1 MHTGPM
7 GHRKMNEDMHCR
19 SLRKE
24 ERKKVKSLSHVWLFV
39 TPWTVAYQALLFMV
53 FSRQEYWNVLPFQKE
68 RLFKEIVA
76 GGGDGL
82 IAKLCRTSATPWTVA
97 CQALLSM
104 GFFRQEWVAIPISRV
119 FSQPRSRIKVFCI
132 ARRFF
137 TNWATREAQ
146 NSGWKLPKSWERYGH
161 LNSWNSKVSKQHQ
174 PKEYY
179 LRHSI

>member
-39 TPWTVAYQALLFMV
+39 TPWTVAYQAPLHENTFMV
-53 FSRQEYWNVLPFQKE
+53 FSRQEYWSGLPFQKE
-68 RLFKEIVA
+68 SLFKEIVA
-76 GGGDGL
+76 ADGDGL
-82 IAKLCRTSATPWTVA
+82 IAKLCQTLVTPWTIA

-104 GFFRQEWVAIPISRV
+104 GFSRQEWVAIPISRV
-119 FSQPRSRIKVFCI
+119 SSQPRTQIKVFCI
-132 ARRFF
+132 AGRFF

-146 NSGWKLPKSWERYGH
+146 NSGWKLLNHERDMD
-161 LNSWNSKVSKQHQ
+161 
-174 PKEYY
+174 
-179 LRHSI
+179 I